1 MVTAKGERDDVARY
15 MLLKGMAF
23 EGTKEKSVLE
33 MAKSREL
40 PPPLSPGSEGHK
52 CENQKKNMAIIY
64 KGVQRTHVLRG
75 QPGC

>member
-1 MVTAKGERDDVARY
+1 MVTAKRERDDVARY

-40 PPPLSPGSEGHK
+40 PLH
-52 CENQKKNMAIIY
+52 Y
-64 KGVQRTHVLRG
+64 LLVLRG
-75 QPGC
+75 INVRTRKKIWP

>member
-1 MVTAKGERDDVARY
+1 MVTAKRERDDVARY

-52 CENQKKNMAIIY
+52 CENQKKKYGHNL
-64 KGVQRTHVLRG
+64 QRSTENT
-75 QPGC
+75 CS